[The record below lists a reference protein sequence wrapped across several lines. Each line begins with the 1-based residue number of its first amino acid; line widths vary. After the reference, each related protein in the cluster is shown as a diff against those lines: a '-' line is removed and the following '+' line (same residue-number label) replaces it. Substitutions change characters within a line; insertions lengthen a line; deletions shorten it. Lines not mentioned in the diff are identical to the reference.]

1 MHIYN
6 HQADYDIF
14 MEEND
19 LYGKYRIFIQLR
31 KNRKN
36 TKKYKNKKR
45 KIVKNIER

>member
-1 MHIYN
+1 
-6 HQADYDIF
+6 

-19 LYGKYRIFIQLR
+19 LYGKYGIFIGLI

-36 TKKYKNKKR
+36 TRKYKNKKR